1 MFWNHNGEGIY
12 LFQSG
17 QNTEMLV
24 ALRASQEKNQA
35 GQFYQFIFFTVDSSL
50 LQI

>member
-1 MFWNHNGEGIY
+1 MAKVSICSRGG
-12 LFQSG
+12 QS
-17 QNTEMLV
+17 TEMLV

-35 GQFYQFIFFTVDSSL
+35 GQFCQFIFFTVDSSL